1 MFGDNL
7 VRFRKEN
14 NMSQELLAEMLDVTR
29 QSVAKWESGRS
40 YPEADKLIKL
50 GSVFKVSID
59 KLLKSIEDDCDVDN
73 ISINNETSDD
83 IIDFICKAKR
93 ETYAG
98 YGKESKP
105 SRPKGH
111 DFIYEEDKFKY
122 IDSYVGDGARF
133 CGEEVVYSDGNLY
146 WSMNYSGRVIDTDFD
161 GSFLKEALRNVT
173 KEYPYRGPLVYE
185 KGDYLYHC
193 TVTGDFTWFNG
204 YEEIFFNGGKIYELI
219 FNGQT
224 L

>member
-7 VRFRKEN
+7 ARFRKEN
-14 NMSQELLAEMLDVTR
+14 NMSQELLAEMLGVTR

-93 ETYAG
+93 ETYATALLLEILHG
-98 YGKESKP
+98 SMDMRKSFLMAE
-105 SRPKGH
+105 
-111 DFIYEEDKFKY
+111 KY
-122 IDSYVGDGARF
+122 M
-133 CGEEVVYSDGNLY
+133 NLY
-146 WSMNYSGRVIDTDFD
+146 LMVR
-161 GSFLKEALRNVT
+161 
-173 KEYPYRGPLVYE
+173 
-185 KGDYLYHC
+185 LYKSN
-193 TVTGDFTWFNG
+193 F
-204 YEEIFFNGGKIYELI
+204 Y
-219 FNGQT
+219 
-224 L
+224 